1 MLSLY
6 RKGNKQLNIT
16 TMSQFG
22 DCAEKIYNII
32 ADSSYDYRF
41 HTENTLE
48 EVFDTML
55 IFIDYYDMIEIVKKR
70 VLPKVWELAHTPND
84 MFWVHYLENK
94 IEKWTT
100 FLG

>member
-1 MLSLY
+1 
-6 RKGNKQLNIT
+6 
-16 TMSQFG
+16 MSNWN
-22 DCAEKIYNII
+22 DCAEKIYNLI
-32 ADSSYDYRF
+32 ANSSYDYRF

-55 IFIDYYDMIEIVKKR
+55 IFTDYYDMIEIVKKR

>member
-1 MLSLY
+1 
-6 RKGNKQLNIT
+6 
-16 TMSQFG
+16 MSQFG

-32 ADSSYDYRF
+32 ANSSYDYRF

-84 MFWVHYLENK
+84 MFWIHYLENK

-100 FLG
+100 FFC

>member
-1 MLSLY
+1 
-6 RKGNKQLNIT
+6 
-16 TMSQFG
+16 MSNWN
-22 DCAEKIYNII
+22 DCAEKIYNLI
-32 ADSSYDYRF
+32 ANSSYDYRF

-55 IFIDYYDMIEIVKKR
+55 IFTDYYDMIEIVKKR

-100 FLG
+100 FLC

>member
-1 MLSLY
+1 
-6 RKGNKQLNIT
+6 
-16 TMSQFG
+16 MSQFG

-55 IFIDYYDMIEIVKKR
+55 IFIDYYDMTEIVKKR
-70 VLPKVWELAHTPND
+70 VYPKVCKLVHNPND
-84 MFWVHYLENK
+84 THWVTYLERK
-94 IEKWTT
+94 IKEWES
-100 FLG
+100 FYS

>member
-1 MLSLY
+1 
-6 RKGNKQLNIT
+6 
-16 TMSQFG
+16 MSQFG

-84 MFWVHYLENK
+84 MYWIHYLENK

-100 FLG
+100 FFC

>member
-1 MLSLY
+1 
-6 RKGNKQLNIT
+6 
-16 TMSQFG
+16 MSQFG

-55 IFIDYYDMIEIVKKR
+55 IFIDYYDMTEIVKKR
-70 VLPKVWELAHTPND
+70 VYPKVCKLVHSPND
-84 MFWVHYLENK
+84 THWVTYLERK
-94 IEKWTT
+94 IKEWES
-100 FLG
+100 FYS

>member
-1 MLSLY
+1 M
-6 RKGNKQLNIT
+6 RNKEQLNIT

-32 ADSSYDYRF
+32 ANSSYDYRF

-84 MFWVHYLENK
+84 MFWIHYLENK

-100 FLG
+100 FFC